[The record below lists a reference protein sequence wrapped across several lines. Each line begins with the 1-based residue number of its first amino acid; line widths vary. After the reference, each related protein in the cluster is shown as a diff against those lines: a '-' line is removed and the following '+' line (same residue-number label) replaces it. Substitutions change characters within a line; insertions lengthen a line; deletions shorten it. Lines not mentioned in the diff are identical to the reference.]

1 MNIELVPVTDY
12 IKNHATK
19 YQAAKALSISP
30 QLLENWIMRGY
41 FIHENNGKFKI
52 FKRIR

>member
-1 MNIELVPVTDY
+1 MNIELTHVNDY

-19 YQAAKALSISP
+19 YQAAKALNITP
-30 QLLENWIMRGY
+30 QLLENWIKRGY
-41 FIHENNGKFKI
+41 FIHENNGKFKV